1 MYNLFKTLRRPPKPY
16 PVQPTLLIL
25 AKWGMS
31 TLTPGECTSQY
42 PPDIEVQD
50 SPPCVHV
57 SIPVG

>member
-1 MYNLFKTLRRPPKPY
+1 MYNLFKTLRHTPKPH

-31 TLTPGECTSQY
+31 TLTPGEGTPQY
-42 PPDIEVQD
+42 PPDSGVQD
-50 SPPCVHV
+50 SLCCV

>member
-1 MYNLFKTLRRPPKPY
+1 MYNLFRTLRRAPKPY

-50 SPPCVHV
+50 SPPCV

>member
-1 MYNLFKTLRRPPKPY
+1 MYNLFKTLRHTPKPY
-16 PVQPTLLIL
+16 PVQPTLLVS

-31 TLTPGECTSQY
+31 VLTPGECTSQY

-50 SPPCVHV
+50 SPPCV